1 MKILM
6 ATDGSVHAST
16 AMLTA
21 TRLLGGKPAE
31 VDVVSVGPELAT
43 CLAGGGARGH
53 REYEKKVTGQTQK
66 TLRAAQ
72 SILAQLHVTTH
83 GLVEFG
89 SPADWLLKLSPTYDL
104 TVVGAYGVHDRKQP
118 GVGPVASRV
127 LQQGSGNLM
136 IGRELVNESNFRVLV
151 ALDCS
156 PASFRAL
163 EVLPS
168 LFDPTTLE
176 VTLMHVVEMSWAA
189 PTAVAAQDEE
199 IDISDLGEY
208 ERELGRELR
217 QTANTVMENALR
229 RLEHWSIPA
238 SSIITE
244 GDPALELCSEAEQ
257 GGYDLVVAGAT
268 GASDVKHALLGSVSL
283 KLAWDVPTSVAIIRQ
298 AIP

>member
-208 ERELGRELR
+208 ERQLGRELR

-268 GASDVKHALLGSVSL
+268 GTSDVKHALLGSVSL